1 MCGIFGITYK
11 QTRDDLGEVL
21 VKGGR
26 NLTYRGYDSV
36 GCVAVDGS
44 RADLRKDVGTI
55 DEVTKKHKLSEM
67 RGDRGICQLRWAT
80 FGAPSKANAQPHF
93 DTKEEM
99 AGAHNGNIVNTFQLN
114 EEFRKEGMTIRST
127 NDGETCIHA
136 VERHFKKTKDMKKA
150 IMGAAKDLHGD
161 YAYVVTRLEQKTMY
175 CAKMGSSLYLGVGKE
190 FVCCSSDLPSI
201 LPFTKYIV
209 PLRDGEMVEFNY
221 NSYRIFEVATGKQI
235 ERKAEKSAL
244 SVEAASK
251 GGYPHF
257 MLKEIHEQPSRVGT
271 LLKALDD
278 SKYVDIFLDHMAGG
292 EVFLVGSGS
301 SYNACVTSAYYFNR
315 LSRRKVV
322 PVIAGQFESLYGNVL
337 DKDSVIVCISQSG
350 ETKDVMN
357 AVNFCKKN
365 KVGRILGVM
374 NVLGS
379 SLMHASEAY
388 LPLACDLEMSV
399 PATKTFVNQ
408 LVLLVYLAIRLGE
421 RNKSLGKGEAKELKG
436 RLHDLPGLLERTISE
451 TAHSCEK
458 IATELHNKQDIYCL
472 GYGMNHGIALEGALK
487 IKEIT
492 YTHCEGIYSSE
503 FKHGPLSIVE
513 DGYPVLYVTSKEES
527 HMIISHMNEVSCR
540 HGRVI
545 CVSEDDKG
553 LRHNSHDF
561 VAVPKDHE
569 IFAPILNVVPV
580 QLIAY
585 YWSVKKGIDPDYPRN
600 LSKTITVD

>member
-1 MCGIFGITYK
+1 MCGIFGITFK
-11 QTRDDLGEVL
+11 QARDDLGEVL

-44 RADLRKDVGTI
+44 KADLRKDVGTI
-55 DEVTKKHKLSEM
+55 DEVAKKLSLADM

-80 FGAPSKANAQPHF
+80 FGAPSKVNAQPHF
-93 DTKEEM
+93 DTKCEM
-99 AGAHNGNIVNTFQLN
+99 VGAHNGNIVNTIQLN
-114 EEFRKEGMTIRST
+114 AEFRKEGMTIRST

-136 VERHFKKTKDMKKA
+136 VERHYKKTKDMKRA
-150 IMGAAKDLHGD
+150 MMGAAKDLHGD
-161 YAYVVTRLEQKTMY
+161 YAYAITRLGEKVIY
-175 CAKMGSSLYLGVGKE
+175 CTKMGSSLYLGVGKE

-201 LPFTKYIV
+201 LPFTKEIV
-209 PLRDGEMVEFNY
+209 ALRDGEMVEFT
-221 NSYRIFEVATGKQI
+221 NSYYKIFEVATGKQV
-235 ERKAEKSAL
+235 EREPERSEL
-244 SVEAASK
+244 SVESASK

-257 MLKEIHEQPSRVGT
+257 MLKEIHEQPARVGT
-271 LLKALDD
+271 LLKTLDD
-278 SKYVDIFLDHMAGG
+278 SKYLDVFLNHMDGS
-292 EVFLVGSGS
+292 EVYLVGSGS
-301 SYNACVTSAYYFNR
+301 SYNACVVGAYYFNR
-315 LSRRKVV
+315 LSKRKVV
-322 PVIAGQFESLYGNVL
+322 PVIAGQFESLYGNVIG
-337 DKDSVIVCISQSG
+337 KDSVIVCVSQSG

-357 AVNFCKKN
+357 AVNFCKK
-365 KVGRILGVM
+365 KKLGRILGIM

-399 PATKTFVNQ
+399 PATKTFMNQ
-408 LVLLVYLAIRLGE
+408 AVLLVYLAVRLGE
-421 RNKSLGKGEAKELKG
+421 RNRSLGKGEAKELRE
-436 RLHDLPGLLERTISE
+436 RLHQLPNLLEKTIGQ
-451 TAHSCEK
+451 TAPACER
-458 IATELHNKQDIYCL
+458 IAGELHTKNDVYCL

-503 FKHGPLSIVE
+503 FKHGPLSIIE
-513 DGYPVLYVTSKEES
+513 EGYPVLYVTSKEDS

-545 CVSEDDKG
+545 CISEDDRG

-569 IFAPILNVVPV
+569 LFAPILNVVPV